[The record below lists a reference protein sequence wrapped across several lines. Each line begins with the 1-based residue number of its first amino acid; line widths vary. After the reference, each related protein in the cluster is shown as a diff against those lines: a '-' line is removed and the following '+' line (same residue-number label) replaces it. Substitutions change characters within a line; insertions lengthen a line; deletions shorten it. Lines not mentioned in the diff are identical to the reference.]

1 MNPLLNSAKIY
12 KAEMGRLRKTQ
23 SDKYY
28 TLRLISFFPAW
39 YRCLRRGSSPLQD
52 KIPWITFG
60 AIRFLK
66 RLLTKEMVVYEF
78 GSGGSTLFFA
88 NRVKRVYSVEHDEK
102 WFQKLTAAVKKEG
115 YLNWS
120 GQVIKPTID
129 DEFSNKNPSDPD
141 AYISGSP
148 DYRGY
153 SFKNYVESICRFPD
167 SYFDL
172 VLIDGRARP
181 SCFKA
186 AYSKIKPGGHIVW
199 DNTDRKYYLESID
212 RIQGNSCRTDF
223 PGPGPYVDFF
233 TQTSIWLKPNTFR
246 E

>member
-1 MNPLLNSAKIY
+1 MNTLLNSAKIY

-23 SDKYY
+23 SGKYY

-88 NRVKRVYSVEHDEK
+88 NRVKRVYSVEHDTAWFEK
-102 WFQKLTAAVKKEG
+102 VCVAVEKEN
-115 YLNWS
+115 YSNWS
-120 GQVIKPTID
+120 GHVIEPTID
-129 DEFSNKNPSDPD
+129 HEFSYKNPSNPD
-141 AYISGSP
+141 ACISGSP
-148 DYRGY
+148 DYKGY
-153 SFKNYVESICRFPD
+153 SFRGYAESIRRFPD
-167 SYFDL
+167 GYFDL

-181 SCFKA
+181 SCCKY
-186 AYSKIKPGGHIVW
+186 AYSKVKPGGYIMW
-199 DNTDRKYYLESID
+199 DNTERLYYLEWINKLVGKSY
-212 RIQGNSCRTDF
+212 RLNF
-223 PGPGPYVDFF
+223 PGPGPYVNFF
-233 TQTSIWLKPNTFR
+233 TQTSVWIKPSHV
-246 E
+246 